1 MSLTIVGRAYVYLLL
16 SALIVAC
23 CHSSPVNYANPS
35 FSDGYVNHYSGSELA
50 LKALGQA
57 LMMSLINQRQ
67 YLEDR

>member
-1 MSLTIVGRAYVYLLL
+1 MAG
-16 SALIVAC
+16 
-23 CHSSPVNYANPS
+23 CHRSQVNYANPS
-35 FSDGYVNHYSGSELA
+35 FSDRYVNHYSGSEPA